1 MRGPIYLSTVGMILF
16 YLLAGTA
23 IVSETTVAFTP
34 ETEEAQCKVYIPNA
48 FSPNGDGI
56 NDLFMPASNCSFQDY
71 EMRIFDRWGTLIYQT
86 KNASDGWDGNYRGE
100 EAESTAYVY
109 YIRYQAVPTDTLNQT
124 FPEIATGNFALLR

>member
-1 MRGPIYLSTVGMILF
+1 MRGPIYLSTIGMLLV
-16 YLLAGTA
+16 YLLAGAA
-23 IVSETTVAFTP
+23 ILAETTGNFSP
-34 ETEEAQCKVYIPNA
+34 ETEEARCKVYIPNA

-56 NDLFMPASNCSFQDY
+56 NDLFMPSTNCNFQDY

-86 KNASDGWDGNYRGE
+86 RNANSGWNGMYRGQ

-109 YIRYQAVPTDTLNQT
+109 YIRYQTAPTDTLNRT